1 MLSGFQLSRGPG
13 GAFSSFVPLYHREML
28 ERATSDRPLLLIPEE
43 LQETHPCFQN
53 RVFLE
58 PPKQLE
64 EGTETSAS
72 CSASVEEAFEN
83 SAPQP
88 NVLKGVPKSR
98 SQAELLS
105 TGSTGEPLGSW
116 IEPELHRL
124 QIGVTLRNQ
133 MSRAFI

>member
-1 MLSGFQLSRGPG
+1 MR
-13 GAFSSFVPLYHREML
+13 
-28 ERATSDRPLLLIPEE
+28 EE

-64 EGTETSAS
+64 EGTETSTS
-72 CSASVEEAFEN
+72 CSESVEEAFEN

-88 NVLKGVPKSR
+88 NVVKGVPKSR

-116 IEPELHRL
+116 IEHYIVYESGSPC
-124 QIGVTLRNQ
+124 GVKCHALLSSVTVV
-133 MSRAFI
+133 